1 MTKARDLADLNF
13 ASPELTGTP
22 IAPTAAAGTN
32 TTQIATTAFVGTGI
46 ANLVDSSPD
55 ALNTLNE
62 LAAALGDDANFSTT
76 VTNSIAT
83 KAPLAS
89 PTFTGTATVP
99 TLNSTTAIQMGG
111 TEVLNSSRQ
120 LSNIASIDAT
130 TATAIGAAGIGGG
143 GSIELTASENI
154 AAGDV
159 VVLNSS
165 GQSSKV
171 GYSAD
176 SDTVSEETLSV
187 SSLTSNWSHG
197 AWDQDQ
203 NKLLIVHSPSGYS
216 KAVVGTP
223 SGYSMSF
230 GSEVS
235 IFNDPNVGQHVVRYD
250 TNYNQFI
257 GIHSCAADSTGKYF
271 VGTISGTSFV
281 VDTSNSNFEGSE
293 STHLDMTIDQANAKV
308 FVTYRHQANSGKGT
322 ILCGTINDGS
332 VSWGSGH
339 VFQNSFDTESP
350 QVIWNDTI
358 GYVFVASK
366 WGNGNAQQY
375 YCATVSGTSFTD
387 RFMYNEGSNCSSCA
401 VVHDTANSTASKG
414 VQHVVRT
421 GSGGSYIQAVE
432 IDTNYSITTR
442 SWQNFT
448 TSGIGYPQNGNY
460 DFWYD
465 EVTDLMY
472 LVTNQGGEKL
482 WIFKYNPA
490 NYTYDVTSFGDFN
503 TTAVGTGERYSIAQD
518 TTNGTIYIPHQGVS
532 STTPSYALS
541 VQALSVSDASS
552 FLGISQDTVT
562 SGNTHNVT
570 VISGVNENVSG
581 LTPGA
586 RYYVGGDGSLQTTD
600 NGNKIGKALASN
612 KLYIDSAGA

>member
-1 MTKARDLADLNF
+1 MSKARDLADFISTGSILSDGTLETVEISGVTATPEEVNKLDGATVTTDEINYLSG
-13 ASPELTGTP
+13 ASSA
-22 IAPTAAAGTN
+22 IQ
-32 TTQIATTAFVGTGI
+32 TQI
-46 ANLVDSSPD
+46 N
-55 ALNTLNE
+55 N
-62 LAAALGDDANFSTT
+62 
-76 VTNSIAT
+76 
-83 KAPLAS
+83 KAPIS
-89 PTFTGTATVP
+89 NPTFTGTATTP
-99 TLNSTTAIQMGG
+99 TLDATTSVQLNG
-111 TEVLNSSRQ
+111 TEIVDSTRQ
-120 LSNIASIDAT
+120 LKNIASVDAT
-130 TATAIGAAGIGGG
+130 TVAALGAAGVGGG
-143 GSIELTASENI
+143 GGVIEVTASENI

-176 SDTVSEETLSV
+176 ADSVSEETLSV
-187 SSLTSNWSHG
+187 SSLNSNWSHG

-203 NKLLIVHSPSGYS
+203 NKLLMVHSPSGYS

-235 IFNDPNVGQHVVRYD
+235 IFGDPDVAQHIVRYD

-257 GIHSCAADSTGKYF
+257 GAHICGADNTGKYF

-281 VDTSNSNFEGSE
+281 VDTSNSSFEGSE
-293 STHLDMTIDQANAKV
+293 VAHLDMTIDQANAKV
-308 FVTYRHQANSGKGT
+308 FIVYRHTNNSGKGT

-339 VFQNSFDTESP
+339 VFQNTYDTESP

-366 WGNGNAQQY
+366 WGNGNVQQY
-375 YCATVSGTSFTD
+375 YCASVSGTSFTD
-387 RFMYNEGSNCSSCA
+387 RFMYNEGSNCSDCS
-401 VVHDTANSTASKG
+401 VVHDTANSTSSVG
-414 VQHVVRT
+414 VQHVLRN
-421 GSGGSYIQAVE
+421 GSGGTYLQPVE
-432 IDTNYSITTR
+432 IDTNYSITIR
-442 SWQNFT
+442 GWQNIATQDVGATFY
-448 TSGIGYPQNGNY
+448 GRH

-465 EVTDLMY
+465 ETTDLMY
-472 LVTNQGGEKL
+472 LATQTNGERFFV
-482 WIFKYNPA
+482 IKYNA
-490 NYTYDVTSFGDFN
+490 SNYTYDVTELGSWKAASG
-503 TTAVGTGERYSIAQD
+503 TTSSDRLSIAQD
-518 TTNGTIYIPHQGVS
+518 TTNGTIYIPHQAPAS
-532 STTPSYALS
+532 ATPSYALS

-562 SGNTHNVT
+562 SGNTHEVT
-570 VISGVNENVSG
+570 VIGGINENVSG
-581 LTPGA
+581 LTAGS